1 MKNPLPNLS
10 TKKLL
15 SILHTELSGMEF
27 VGGAFKDVNELVLAT
42 HDELDRRFAERGE
55 YVRLSNKTKG
65 LCGPAYVCAKAL
77 DNIAISTYYEYD
89 AVKAKSYR
97 RVK

>member
-15 SILHTELSGMEF
+15 SILHTELSGMEV
-27 VGGAFKDVNELVLAT
+27 VGGAFKDVNERVLAT

-55 YVRLSNKTKG
+55 YVRLSNKTKTM
-65 LCGPAYVCAKAL
+65 CGPAYVCAKL
-77 DNIAISTYYEYD
+77 VDGIEISTYYERD
-89 AVKAKSYR
+89 EAKAKSYR
-97 RVK
+97 RLK